1 MPWDTRIFDITHDY
15 YNRIFED
22 SRDDGNMTAAFQ
34 NILMGNSLTD
44 EQTDTIKGSG
54 FNNGCYN
61 VLSIDTEAT
70 DEFMYILQ
78 KVCNNTDLV
87 FHAFVYDGNPTVILR
102 CPSSGSIADKC
113 SDIAEQLGGV
123 IEYDKTHHSAL
134 TDTLYEYLKCSGSV
148 QHISEKMFCHR
159 NTINYRLRIIKEELE
174 YDLSNAEVRFQ
185 LMAAYKLREIRKVY
199 LSPIISI
206 T

>member
-1 MPWDTRIFDITHDY
+1 MSSCIF
-15 YNRIFED
+15 
-22 SRDDGNMTAAFQ
+22 
-34 NILMGNSLTD
+34 
-44 EQTDTIKGSG
+44 
-54 FNNGCYN
+54 
-61 VLSIDTEAT
+61 
-70 DEFMYILQ
+70 
-78 KVCNNTDLV
+78 CNNTDLV

-113 SDIAEQLGGV
+113 SDIAEALAARFPDRSIHMGSGSPVLSLTELPLSYRRAVSAREFTADNIYCDYNSLGFLRILLEVNDAQLIHSFIAEQLGGV
-123 IEYDKTHHSAL
+123 IEYDKNHHSAL

-185 LMAAYKLREIRKVY
+185 LMAAYKLREIRKV
-199 LSPIISI
+199 
-206 T
+206 